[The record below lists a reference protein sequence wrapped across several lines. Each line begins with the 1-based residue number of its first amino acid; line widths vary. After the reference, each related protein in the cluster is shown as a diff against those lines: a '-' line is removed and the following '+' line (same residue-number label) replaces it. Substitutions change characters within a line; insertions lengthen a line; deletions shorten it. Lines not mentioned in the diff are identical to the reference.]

1 MNQKRIQKVQKPLKN
16 NTVRPVVRDFGQ
28 RWSWGGSIFSAND
41 DSATCAFGN
50 IAGLVLNSIGKAFK
64 NLCIRI

>member
-1 MNQKRIQKVQKPLKN
+1 MVQDESKVQKPLKN
-16 NTVRPVVRDFGQ
+16 NTVSIQGDFGQ